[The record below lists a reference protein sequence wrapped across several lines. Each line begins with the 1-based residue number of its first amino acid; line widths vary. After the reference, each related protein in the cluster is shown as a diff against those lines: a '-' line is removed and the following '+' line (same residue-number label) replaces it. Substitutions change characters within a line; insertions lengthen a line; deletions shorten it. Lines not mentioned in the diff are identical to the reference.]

1 MVVEVHV
8 LQAGDNLDSQAGIQE
23 DSCKEREDHLDDQLE
38 DPHDDPQDGPQ
49 DGPQDDHQDDH
60 LEDLLDDLE
69 HQDDQLVDPLDPLGV
84 VEVGRADQD
93 QVQVP
98 DLRTL
103 HCSSC
108 EPV

>member
-1 MVVEVHV
+1 MVEEVHDF
-8 LQAGDNLDSQAGIQE
+8 QAGDNLDSQAGIQE
-23 DSCKEREDHLDDQLE
+23 DSCKKQEDPQDDQLE
-38 DPHDDPQDGPQ
+38 DPQDDPPD
-49 DGPQDDHQDDH
+49 DHQDDHQDDH
-60 LEDLLDDLE
+60 LEDRLDDQE
-69 HQDDQLVDPLDPLGV
+69 PQDDQLVDPLGV

-93 QVQVP
+93 QVQAP